1 MRDIPL
7 RHQTKRNSLHI
18 TKENPAQVIY
28 MGLTWVEA
36 VIKNPNT
43 GRHTTAKAL
52 VDTGATLTVLP
63 RKIAEEL
70 QLPVIGRRRVAT
82 AKGTAELDECVGVVE
97 VMGRKAYVHMLVSND
112 VDIVLIGATTLETLG
127 LEVDPVT
134 EKLKETTT
142 YLL

>member
-1 MRDIPL
+1 VDRASNRALYTPINANEM
-7 RHQTKRNSLHI
+7 SLTRI
-18 TKENPAQVIY
+18 GT
-28 MGLTWVEA
+28 
-36 VIKNPNT
+36 VIKNPFA
-43 GRHTTAKAL
+43 GKAITTKAL
-52 VDTGATLTVLP
+52 VDTGATLTVVP
-63 RKIAEEL
+63 RRIAEEL

-127 LEVDPVT
+127 LEVDPT
-134 EKLKETTT
+134 TGKLKEATT